1 MITTVIPDNWQQLQ
15 IEVGRILEECGFR
28 VEVEKKVQTV
38 RGQVELDIYAEER
51 VDDRKYSIIC
61 ECKYWKSRVPQ
72 TVIHGFRT
80 VMADIGAN
88 VGYVV
93 SLAGFQEG
101 AFKTSEMTNVELVT
115 WEEFQAAFEKTWFG
129 KYLSPLIAERLDPL
143 LTYAEPILPKWF
155 SDLSEEHQQRYLAL
169 KDRYDEFGWL
179 IMTFTPYARWHR
191 DENIPTLP
199 IIDRLPAN
207 SRLVAKVPAGIL
219 AEVGYRQFFD
229 ATVEYGEHAIQEF
242 RALRDTPP

>member
-15 IEVGRILEECGFR
+15 MEVGRILEECGFQ

-38 RGQVELDIYAEER
+38 RGKVELDIYAEER
-51 VDDRKYSIIC
+51 VDGRIYSIIC
-61 ECKYWKSRVPQ
+61 ECKHWKSRVPQ

-80 VMADIGAN
+80 VVSDIGAN
-88 VGYVV
+88 VGYIV

-101 AFKTSEMTNVELVT
+101 AFDASELTNVELVT
-115 WEEFQAAFEKTWFG
+115 WKEFQTAFEKSWF
-129 KYLSPLIAERLDPL
+129 KEYFSPQIAERLDPL
-143 LTYAEPILPKWF
+143 LTYAEPILPQWF
-155 SDLSEEHQQRYLAL
+155 PDLSKEDQQRYIVL
-169 KDRYDEFGWL
+169 KDRYDQFGWL
-179 IMTFTPYARWHR
+179 IMTFTPYARWHS
-191 DENIPTLP
+191 DEDIPTLP

-207 SRLVAKVPAGIL
+207 SQLVAKVPAGIL

-229 ATVEYGEHAIQEF
+229 AAVEFGERAIHEF